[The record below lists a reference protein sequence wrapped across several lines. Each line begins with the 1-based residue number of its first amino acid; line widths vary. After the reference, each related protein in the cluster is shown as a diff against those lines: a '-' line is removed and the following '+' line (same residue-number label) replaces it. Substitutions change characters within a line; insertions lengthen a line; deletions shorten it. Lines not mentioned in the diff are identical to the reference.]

1 MRFARPEPPA
11 NFDTVVKSSRTAVE
25 AAVGS
30 NKPPKFRDVWGEFKA
45 AFAEAQH
52 GRCGYCDQDVI
63 GTQDGDVEH
72 YAPKSEVSV
81 LGEDETTWGKEAPNL
96 ARVTGRKPIV
106 LSPGGYWWLAYDWSN
121 YLLACAN
128 CNRKWKG
135 SVFPVREPPPRTV
148 PPDKGITE
156 TSLLLNPFE
165 GPDPAKHLR
174 FDESGGVAPL
184 RGSKRGLETIK
195 AVGLNRPSLHL
206 QRGLAVEDAHEA
218 IRELADAQLAG
229 DTAGVKTA
237 LRDLVRRGDERRAFA
252 GCVRAVAQQQL
263 KQSWSE
269 IEAAA
274 GAP

>member
-1 MRFARPEPPA
+1 MRFTRPQAPA
-11 NFDTVVKSSRTAVE
+11 NFETVVKNQRKAVE
-25 AAVGS
+25 DAVGA
-30 NKPPKFRDVWGEFKA
+30 NTAPKFRDLWGGFKD
-45 AFAEAQH
+45 AFAAAQH

-81 LGEDETTWGKEAPNL
+81 LGQDETTWGAEAPNL
-96 ARVTGRKPIV
+96 ARVKGRKPIV

-121 YLLACAN
+121 YLLACGN

-135 SVFPVREPPPRTV
+135 SIFPVKEPPARAV
-148 PPDKGITE
+148 PPGKGTPE

-174 FDESGGVAPL
+174 FDESGAVAPL

-195 AVGLNRPSLHL
+195 TVGLNRPSLQL
-206 QRGLAVEDAHEA
+206 QRGLAVEDALES
-218 IRELADAQLAG
+218 IRELADAQIAG
-229 DTAGVKTA
+229 DPAKVKEA

-263 KQSWSE
+263 KQSWTE

-274 GAP
+274 SAP

>member
-1 MRFARPEPPA
+1 MRFTRPKPPA
-11 NFDTVVKSSRTAVE
+11 NFETVVTKQRKAVE
-25 AAVGS
+25 DAVGAS
-30 NKPPKFRDVWGEFKA
+30 KAPKFSALWGGFKD

-63 GTQDGDVEH
+63 STQDGDVEH

-81 LGEDETTWGKEAPNL
+81 LGQDETTWGTEAPNL
-96 ARVTGRKPIV
+96 ARVKGRKPIV

-135 SVFPVREPPPRTV
+135 SIFPVKEPPPRTV
-148 PPDKGITE
+148 PPGEGIVE
-156 TSLLLNPFE
+156 RSLLLNPFE

-174 FDESGGVAPL
+174 FDESGAVAPL

-195 AVGLNRPSLHL
+195 TVGLNRPSLHRP
-206 QRGLAVEDAHEA
+206 RGHAVEDALEA

-229 DTAGVKTA
+229 DPVRVKAA
-237 LRDLVRRGDERRAFA
+237 LRDLVRRGDETRAFA
-252 GCVRAVAQQQL
+252 GCVRAIAQQQL
-263 KQSWSE
+263 KQSWTE
-269 IEAAA
+269 IDAAA
-274 GAP
+274 RAP